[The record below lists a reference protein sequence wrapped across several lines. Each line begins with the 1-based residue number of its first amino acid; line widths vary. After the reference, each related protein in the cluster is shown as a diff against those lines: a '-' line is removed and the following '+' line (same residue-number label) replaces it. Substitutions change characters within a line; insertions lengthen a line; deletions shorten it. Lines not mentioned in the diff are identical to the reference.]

1 MWAISGYGAG
11 MRGNLSGRS
20 IPSGHVGV
28 GAMGAGGSNVNA
40 VENVKIASSK
50 AARIITKARFD
61 MFMKGL

>member
-1 MWAISGYGAG
+1 MWAKFGYGAG

-40 VENVKIASSK
+40 VVKVKMASNT
-50 AARIITKARFD
+50 AARIISKVCFD
-61 MFMKGL
+61 MFMTGL